1 MTKLADKVVVDIAKQ
16 VATTNS
22 LSFAEVRTLP
32 VTDSTGAPAIEIK
45 FVLTPGSSGSIMGER
60 SASTIS
66 GLIQRLAD
74 EGEERVPI
82 IRYEE

>member
-1 MTKLADKVVVDIAKQ
+1 MNMLADKVVVDIAKQ
-16 VATTNS
+16 
-22 LSFAEVRTLP
+22 VRTLP

-45 FVLTPGSSGSIMGER
+45 FVLTPGSSGSILGER
-60 SASTIS
+60 SASTVS